1 MKKIQV
7 AFQQAQFDSQL
18 ESLNTNL
25 NKIKKCQDSIFKI
38 TGKGELTS
46 LDEVEEFITTK
57 TTFANVLLS
66 ANLLNV
72 ASEYQ
77 YLKDNLN
84 GLNLDFID
92 FKDNVPFVKDD
103 AIERIKIANTIYLK
117 DELIA
122 EYELLVKAGEILNKL
137 SNPTYINSLSRDYQ
151 GKYSVNLLA
160 LNNSTSR

>member
-38 TGKGELTS
+38 TGKGELIS
-46 LDEVEEFITTK
+46 LAEVQDFISTKSIFKNILFSATLLEVGSEYEF
-57 TTFANVLLS
+57 LE
-66 ANLLNV
+66 ANL
-72 ASEYQ
+72 
-77 YLKDNLN
+77 D
-84 GLNLDFID
+84 GLNLDYID
-92 FKDNVPFVKDD
+92 FNNNIPTIKDS
-103 AIERIKIANTIYLK
+103 ALESIKIANTIYLK
-117 DELIA
+117 DELIG

>member
-57 TTFANVLLS
+57 TTS
-66 ANLLNV
+66 
-72 ASEYQ
+72 
-77 YLKDNLN
+77 
-84 GLNLDFID
+84 
-92 FKDNVPFVKDD
+92 
-103 AIERIKIANTIYLK
+103 
-117 DELIA
+117 
-122 EYELLVKAGEILNKL
+122 KL
-137 SNPTYINSLSRDYQ
+137 
-151 GKYSVNLLA
+151 
-160 LNNSTSR
+160 

>member
-38 TGKGELTS
+38 TGKGELIS
-46 LDEVEEFITTK
+46 LAEVQDFITTK
-57 TTFANVLLS
+57 SKFKNILLS
-66 ANLLNV
+66 ATLLEV
-72 ASEYQ
+72 GSEYEF
-77 YLKDNLN
+77 LEANLD
-84 GLNLDFID
+84 GLNLDYID
-92 FKDNVPFVKDD
+92 FNNNIPTIKDS
-103 AIERIKIANTIYLK
+103 ALESIKIANTIYLK
-117 DELIA
+117 DELIG